1 MEQRVEKGGLKID
14 EGLYRLVKDEIAPG
28 TGVRADGFWK
38 SFGAI
43 VRDLGPKNRA
53 LLEKRDK
60 LQKQIDRYH
69 SARKGQ
75 PFNRNEYKAFL
86 KEIGYLVPED
96 KNFKVTTANVD
107 AEITEIAGA
116 QLVVPLDNARY
127 ALNAANAR
135 WGSLYDAL
143 YGTNVIPEEDGA
155 GKGESYNPRRGAKVI
170 AYTEEFLDKV
180 IGLKRGTFSD
190 VTRFFLRRVGR
201 KKQLA
206 AALKDGSNVGLAAAG
221 KFVGYQEKNGE
232 LTNILLSNNGSR
244 IEIQID
250 RNHPIGK
257 THPAGVKDVV
267 LEAAITTIEDCE
279 DAVAAVDAT
288 DKVTVYR
295 HWCGIMKGTLEATF
309 EKNGRPLNR
318 RLNPDKTFTTPTGR
332 KLTLPGR
339 SLLLVRNVGIHM
351 YTDAVT
357 TADGREIPEGFLDAM
372 ITVLAAVH
380 DLKGKGKCTN
390 SRARSI
396 YIVKPK
402 LHGPEE
408 VAATVELFERVEK
421 ALGLKRNTLKIGIMD
436 EERRTT
442 VNLKECIRA
451 AKERVVFINTGFLDR
466 TGDEIH
472 TSMELGP
479 MLPKEE
485 IKAQP
490 WIKAYEDW
498 NVDIGIETGLRGKAQ
513 IGKGMWT
520 MPDEM
525 REMVRTKIAHPQ
537 AGANTAWVPSP
548 TAATL
553 HAIHYHYVN
562 VAKRQAE
569 LATRGRAS
577 LDHILTPPLLLDRKL
592 TPEEIQR
599 DLDNDA
605 QGILGYVV
613 RWVDQGVGC
622 SKVPN
627 IHDVALMEDRA
638 TLRISSQHIANW
650 LRHGVV
656 TKEQVVETFKRMGK
670 VVDRQNAGD
679 PNYRNMAPDY
689 DPSTMS
695 GGQSLGVPP
704 GNRGVVL
711 SERSE
716 SKDNLRGAPDLSGEV
731 HKSIAFQAALD
742 LVFKGR
748 EAPNGYTEP
757 VLHARR
763 REVKAAKR

>member
-1 MEQRVEKGGLKID
+1 MANTIFIGGLKV
-14 EGLYRLVKDEIAPG
+14 EESLYRLVRDEIAPG
-28 TGVRADGFWK
+28 TGVDADGFWR
-38 SFGAI
+38 SLGEI
-43 VRDLGPKNRA
+43 VRDLDPKNRA
-53 LLEKRDK
+53 LLEKREL
-60 LQKQIDRYH
+60 LQKQIDQWNL
-69 SARKGQ
+69 ARKGQ
-75 PFNRNEYKAFL
+75 PFNKEEYRTFL
-86 KEIGYLVPED
+86 KGIDYLVPEGGD
-96 KNFKVTTANVD
+96 FQVTTADVD
-107 AEITEIAGA
+107 PEITEIAGA

-155 GKGESYNPRRGAKVI
+155 EKGQAYNPSRGAKVI
-170 AYTEEFLDKV
+170 ARTEEFLDQV
-180 IGLKRGTFSD
+180 IGLERGSFSD
-190 VTRFFLRRVGR
+190 ITRFFLTDVGG
-201 KKQLA
+201 KKQLGVT
-206 AALKDGSNVGLAAAG
+206 LKDGSRASLTDGG
-221 KFVGYQEKNGE
+221 KFAGYQEKSGE
-232 LTNILLSNNGSR
+232 LCSVLLKNNNSH

-250 RNHPIGK
+250 RSHPIGRA
-257 THPAGVKDVV
+257 HPAGVKDVL

-279 DAVAAVDAT
+279 DAVAAVDAA

-309 EKNGRPLNR
+309 EKNGRPMTR
-318 RLNPDKTFTTPTGR
+318 KLNPDKTFITPTGGR
-332 KLTLPGR
+332 LTLPGR

-357 TADGREIPEGFLDAM
+357 AADGREIPEGFLDAM
-372 ITVLAAVH
+372 VTVLAAIH
-380 DLKGKGKCTN
+380 DLKRNGKYTN
-390 SRARSI
+390 SKTGSI

-408 VAATVELFERVEK
+408 VAATVELFERVED
-421 ALGLKRNTLKIGIMD
+421 ALGLKRNILKIGIMD

-485 IKAQP
+485 IKRQP

-498 NVDIGIETGLRGKAQ
+498 NVDIGIETGLPGKAQ

-553 HAIHYHYVN
+553 HATHYHYVN

-569 LATRGRAS
+569 LGERGRAS
-577 LDHILTPPLLLDRKL
+577 LDDILTPPLLDGKL
-592 TPEEIQR
+592 QPEEVR
-599 DLDNDA
+599 RELDNNA

-613 RWVDQGVGC
+613 RWVDQGIGC

-627 IHDVALMEDRA
+627 IQDVALMEDRA

-650 LRHGVV
+650 LHHGVV
-656 TKEQVVETFKRMGK
+656 TKEQVIETFQRMAGI
-670 VVDRQNAGD
+670 VDKQNAGD
-679 PNYRNMAPDY
+679 PNYRNMAPDF
-689 DPSTMS
+689 S
-695 GGQSLGVPP
+695 
-704 GNRGVVL
+704 R
-711 SERSE
+711 
-716 SKDNLRGAPDLSGEV
+716 
-731 HKSIAFQAALD
+731 SIAFQAALD
-742 LVFKGR
+742 LVFKGK
-748 EAPNGYTEP
+748 AAANGYTEP

-763 REVKAAKR
+763 REVKATSAQNRNE

>member
-1 MEQRVEKGGLKID
+1 MANTVLVGGLKVD
-14 EGLYRLVKDEIAPG
+14 EALYRLVRDEIAPG
-28 TGVRADGFWK
+28 TGVNADRFWQAL
-38 SFGAI
+38 GAI
-43 VRDLGPKNRA
+43 VRDLGPKNSA
-53 LLEKRDK
+53 LLEKRDL
-60 LQKQIDRYH
+60 LQRRIDRWNA
-69 SARKGQ
+69 ARQGR
-75 PFNRNEYKAFL
+75 PFNREAYKSFL
-86 KEIGYLVPED
+86 KEIGYLVPEG
-96 KNFKVTTANVD
+96 KNFQAATANVD
-107 AEITEIAGA
+107 REITEIAGA

-143 YGTNVIPEEDGA
+143 YGTNVIPEQDGA
-155 GKGESYNPRRGAKVI
+155 EKGESYNPRRGAKVI

-180 IGLKRGTFSD
+180 IGLKRGSFSA
-190 VTRFFLRRVGR
+190 VTRFCLRRAGR

-206 AALKDGSNVGLAAAG
+206 ATLKDGGSVGLADG
-221 KFVGYQEKNGE
+221 RKVLGYREKEGE
-232 LTNILLSNNGSR
+232 LTGVLLSNNGAR
-244 IEIQID
+244 IEIEID
-250 RNHPIGK
+250 RSHPIGK

-279 DAVAAVDAT
+279 DAVAAVDAA
-288 DKVTVYR
+288 DKATVYR
-295 HWCGIMKGTLEATF
+295 HWCGIMKGTLETTF
-309 EKNGRPLNR
+309 EKNGRPLTR
-318 RLNPDKTFTTPTGR
+318 RLNPDRSFITPAGG

-339 SLLLVRNVGIHM
+339 SLLLVRNVGIQMH
-351 YTDAVT
+351 TDAVT
-357 TADGREIPEGFLDAM
+357 TTDGKEIPEGFLDAM
-372 ITVLAAVH
+372 VTALAAIH
-380 DLKGKGKCTN
+380 DLKRKGKYTN
-390 SRARSI
+390 SKKGSI

-408 VAATVELFERVEK
+408 VAATIELFQRVEK
-421 ALGLKRNTLKIGIMD
+421 ALRLKRNTLKIGIMD

-442 VNLKECIRA
+442 VNLQECIRA

-498 NVDIGIETGLRGKAQ
+498 NVDIGIEAGLRGKAQ

-553 HAIHYHYVN
+553 HALHYHYVN
-562 VAKRQAE
+562 VAKRQQE
-569 LATRGRAS
+569 LARRGRAS
-577 LDHILTPPLLLDRKL
+577 LDSILTPPLLDRELK
-592 TPEEIQR
+592 PEEIR
-599 DLDNDA
+599 RELDNNA

-627 IHDVALMEDRA
+627 INDVALMEDRA

-650 LRHGVV
+650 LKHGIV
-656 TKEQVVETFKRMGK
+656 TREQVIETFQRMAQ
-670 VVDRQNAGD
+670 VVDRQNRGD
-679 PNYRNMAPDY
+679 PGYHDMAPDS
-689 DPSTMS
+689 D
-695 GGQSLGVPP
+695 
-704 GNRGVVL
+704 
-711 SERSE
+711 
-716 SKDNLRGAPDLSGEV
+716 
-731 HKSIAFQAALD
+731 KSIAFQAALD

-757 VLHARR
+757 VLHSRR
-763 REVKAAKR
+763 REVKKAGL